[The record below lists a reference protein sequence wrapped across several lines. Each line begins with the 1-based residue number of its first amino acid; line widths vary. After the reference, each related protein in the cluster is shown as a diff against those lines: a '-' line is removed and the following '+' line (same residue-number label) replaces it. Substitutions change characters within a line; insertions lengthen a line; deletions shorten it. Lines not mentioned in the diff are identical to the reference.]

1 MDNETNQSTALYAE
15 ALEAYIAAR
24 KRLIAATIAYDHERH
39 TARTALYALKE
50 SGARKMTEEQ
60 IRSEAVVRC
69 QSVYAEYTTALG
81 ECEIASERLEF
92 AKHINK

>member
-1 MDNETNQSTALYAE
+1 MDKPNRTPTDLYAE
-15 ALEAYIAAR
+15 ALHVYTQAR
-24 KRLIAATIAYDHERH
+24 ERLTKATIAYDFERH
-39 TARTALYALKE
+39 SARTALYALKE

-69 QSVYAEYTTALG
+69 REVYKEYTEALAA
-81 ECEIASERLEF
+81 CEIAFEKLEF